1 MGEGVLLSL
10 GNRAIAKLGVLAMF
24 AFLINSPD
32 ALAQEINPAPRLDA
46 STRWTPRAPA
56 PAIKPNQIPKQIR
69 LAPARV
75 DGGTPLLRSEQPE
88 ANRVNSSG
96 ARQAPNAK
104 IQPERPRPVIR
115 NSAGGINSTEGP
127 ETARRGSAP
136 ASDERDL
143 SEPISFGQ
151 PPKVTEPSEDL
162 D

>member
-1 MGEGVLLSL
+1 MGESVLC
-10 GNRAIAKLGVLAMF
+10 RAIAKLGALAML
-24 AFLINSPD
+24 ASLINSPD
-32 ALAQEINPAPRLDA
+32 ALAQEINPAPPLDSNA
-46 STRWTPRAPA
+46 HWIPRAPA

-69 LAPARV
+69 LAPARGH
-75 DGGTPLLRSEQPE
+75 GGTPLLRSEQPE

-96 ARQAPNAK
+96 ATQAPNAK

-115 NSAGGINSTEGP
+115 NVTGGINSTEGP

-136 ASDERDL
+136 ANDEQDL